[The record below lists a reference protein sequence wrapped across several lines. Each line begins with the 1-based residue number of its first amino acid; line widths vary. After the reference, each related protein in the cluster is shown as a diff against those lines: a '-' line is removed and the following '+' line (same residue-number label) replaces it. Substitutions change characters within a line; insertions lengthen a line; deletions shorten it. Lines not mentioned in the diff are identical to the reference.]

1 MQEVGDFQNWAKT
14 VEWDMRNIAS
24 ALDYVA
30 KSDKEAAAAAAAYAP
45 AAGPSASTDFPPAA
59 KDGN

>member
-30 KSDKEAAAAAAAYAP
+30 KSDKEAAAAAYSP
-45 AAGPSASTDFPPAA
+45 AAAAANDFPPPAT
-59 KDGN
+59 KEG